1 MAMFDK
7 GRRTSGESD
16 AELERQGLSEGS
28 GVGPVAPDWQPPGPE
43 TARSREAAVVGPSIH
58 IDGTLKGEEDLVI
71 EGRVTGTVELR
82 DNALT
87 IGNKGQLEATIY
99 AHTVVVD
106 GRVDGDIYGSE
117 RVSIRSSA
125 RVQGNVTA
133 PRISLEDGAHFRGAI
148 EMDPQAVEAAVGG
161 RRSGS
166 AARDSGGGQKAGSV
180 GASASASGPDA
191 ASSKTADS
199 NSATSSSAAAST
211 SGGSGKT
218 TNSS

>member
-7 GRRTSGESD
+7 SRRTSGDSD
-16 AELERQGLSEGS
+16 PEMEREGLSEGG

-43 TARSREAAVVGPSIH
+43 AARSREAAVVGPSIH

-148 EMDPQAVEAAVGG
+148 EMDPQAVEAAVGS
-161 RRSGS
+161 RRSS
-166 AARDSGGGQKAGSV
+166 TAAQDSGGSQKAGKAGGSTSTAGTV
-180 GASASASGPDA
+180 GGDA
-191 ASSKTADS
+191 KAADS
-199 NSATSSSAAAST
+199 DTVTSSSAAAST
-211 SGGSGKT
+211 GSGSGKT
-218 TNSS
+218 SGSG